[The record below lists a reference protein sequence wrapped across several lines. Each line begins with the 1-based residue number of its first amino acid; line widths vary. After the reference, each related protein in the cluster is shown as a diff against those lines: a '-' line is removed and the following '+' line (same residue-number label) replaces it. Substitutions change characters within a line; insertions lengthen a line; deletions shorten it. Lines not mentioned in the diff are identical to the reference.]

1 MDERQDQ
8 TEDETEGESGAPAM
22 PDLPPSLTITGAKQY
37 KALGDPLR
45 VRILELIQH
54 QPRTA
59 KQLAGLLERPP
70 GTIGYQLRVLEEA
83 GLAQVV
89 ARRLV
94 KGIVAKYYARTA
106 HIFLVETPQELGAEQ
121 SAGGQRL
128 QRAHDELAESLATL
142 GEEALFG
149 YEGNP
154 EFFHV
159 RLSPEHGR
167 IYRDRLSA
175 LTSDLLHETPDPD
188 GTVFAVS
195 VAFFVAP
202 PSMQVAAESV
212 EPAEVA
218 DQGDEHATQR
228 KDRQTS
234 E

>member
-1 MDERQDQ
+1 MS
-8 TEDETEGESGAPAM
+8 ESDAGNDAPVI
-22 PDLPPSLTITGAKQY
+22 PDLPPSLTLRSAKQY

-45 VRILELIQH
+45 VRILDLIQH

-70 GTIGYQLRVLEEA
+70 GTIGHQLRVLEAA

-106 HIFLVETPQELGAEQ
+106 HIFLVETPQELSAER
-121 SAGGQRL
+121 APGDVRL
-128 QRAHDELAESLATL
+128 LRARDELVESLATL
-142 GEEALFG
+142 GAEAYFG
-149 YEGNP
+149 YEDSP

-159 RLSPEHGR
+159 RLNPER
-167 IYRDRLSA
+167 ARVYRDRLSA
-175 LTSDLLHETPDPD
+175 LTADLLHETPDPE

-202 PSMQVAAESV
+202 PSMQVAAESMTPV
-212 EPAEVA
+212 DASSQESESAEEQE
-218 DQGDEHATQR
+218 D
-228 KDRQTS
+228 
-234 E
+234 

>member
-1 MDERQDQ
+1 MDENDAGN
-8 TEDETEGESGAPAM
+8 DPPAM
-22 PDLPPSLTITGAKQY
+22 PDLPPSLIVSGAKQY

-70 GTIGYQLRVLEEA
+70 GTIGHQLGVLEAA

-106 HIFLVETPQELGAEQ
+106 HIFLVEAPQGLSAEQ
-121 SAGGQRL
+121 SPGDVRL
-128 QRAHDELAESLATL
+128 QRARDELAESLTAL
-142 GEEALFG
+142 GAEAFFG
-149 YEGNP
+149 YEGSP

-159 RLSPEHGR
+159 RLSSER
-167 IYRDRLSA
+167 ARVYRDRLSA
-175 LTSDLLHETPDPD
+175 LTTDLLHETPDPE
-188 GTVFAVS
+188 GSVFAVS

-202 PSMQVAAESV
+202 PSMQVATES
-212 EPAEVA
+212 EAPM
-218 DQGDEHATQR
+218 D
-228 KDRQTS
+228 TS
-234 E
+234 SQASESAHQQEE

>member
-1 MDERQDQ
+1 MSENDAGSD
-8 TEDETEGESGAPAM
+8 ALAM
-22 PDLPPSLTITGAKQY
+22 PDLPPSLTLRSAKQY

-70 GTIGYQLRVLEEA
+70 GTIGHQLRVLEAA

-106 HIFLVETPQELGAEQ
+106 HIFLVEAPQELSAER
-121 SAGGQRL
+121 APGDVRL
-128 QRAHDELAESLATL
+128 QRARDELVESMAALGAEAY
-142 GEEALFG
+142 FG
-149 YEGNP
+149 YEDSP

-159 RLSPEHGR
+159 RLNPEHAR
-167 IYRDRLSA
+167 AYRDRLSA
-175 LTSDLLHETPDPD
+175 LTADLLHETPDPE
-188 GTVFAVS
+188 GTVFAVA

-202 PSMQVAAESV
+202 PSMQVVTESMTPV
-212 EPAEVA
+212 DASSRES
-218 DQGDEHATQR
+218 EHAREQE
-228 KDRQTS
+228 D
-234 E
+234 

>member
-1 MDERQDQ
+1 MSDAHD
-8 TEDETEGESGAPAM
+8 TSNASDAPMM
-22 PDLPPSLTITGAKQY
+22 PDLPPSLPIRSARQY
-37 KALGDPLR
+37 KALGDPVR

-54 QPRTA
+54 QPHTA
-59 KQLAGLLERPP
+59 KQLADLLGKPP
-70 GTIGYQLRVLEEA
+70 GTIGHQLRVLEAA

-106 HIFLVETPQELGAEQ
+106 HIFLVETPQELDAER
-121 SAGGQRL
+121 SLGHQRL

-142 GEEALFG
+142 GAEAYFG

-159 RLSPEHGR
+159 RLSPER
-167 IYRDRLSA
+167 ASVYRDRLSA
-175 LTSDLLHETPDPD
+175 LTEELLHEAPDPA

-202 PSMQVAAESV
+202 PSLQVTKEDTPS
-212 EPAEVA
+212 A
-218 DQGDEHATQR
+218 DATSQDGEDPQQPENQQD
-228 KDRQTS
+228 DR
-234 E
+234 

>member
-1 MDERQDQ
+1 MI
-8 TEDETEGESGAPAM
+8 ESDAGSDAPAM
-22 PDLPPSLTITGAKQY
+22 PDLPPSLIVSGAKQY

-70 GTIGYQLRVLEEA
+70 GTVGHQLRVLEAA

-106 HIFLVETPQELGAEQ
+106 HIFLVEPPQGLSAEQ
-121 SAGGQRL
+121 SPGDVRL
-128 QRAHDELAESLATL
+128 QRARDELAESLTEL
-142 GEEALFG
+142 GAEAYFG
-149 YEGNP
+149 YEGSP

-159 RLSPEHGR
+159 RLSSER
-167 IYRDRLSA
+167 ARVYRDRLSA
-175 LTSDLLHETPDPD
+175 LTTDLLHETPDPE
-188 GTVFAVS
+188 GSVFAVS

-202 PSMQVAAESV
+202 PSMQVATES
-212 EPAEVA
+212 EAPM
-218 DQGDEHATQR
+218 D
-228 KDRQTS
+228 TS
-234 E
+234 SQASESAHQQEE

>member
-1 MDERQDQ
+1 MDQRDA
-8 TEDETEGESGAPAM
+8 ESDPPTM
-22 PDLPPSLTITGAKQY
+22 PNLPPSLVVNSAKQY

-59 KQLAGLLERPP
+59 KQLANLLERPP
-70 GTIGYQLRVLEEA
+70 GTIGHQLRVLEAA

-106 HIFLVETPQELGAEQ
+106 HIFLVETPQELGAERT
-121 SAGGQRL
+121 SGDQRL
-128 QRAHDELAESLATL
+128 QRAHDELVEALAAL
-142 GEEALFG
+142 GDGALFG
-149 YEGNP
+149 YEGSP

-159 RLSPEHGR
+159 RLSPER
-167 IYRDRLSA
+167 ARAYRDRLSA
-175 LTSDLLHETPDPD
+175 LTTDLLHETPDAA

-202 PSMQVAAESV
+202 PALQVASDGDESV
-212 EPAEVA
+212 DAASQEGECKEERD
-218 DQGDEHATQR
+218 DQQS
-228 KDRQTS
+228 S

>member
-1 MDERQDQ
+1 MSERDAGN
-8 TEDETEGESGAPAM
+8 ETPAM
-22 PDLPPSLTITGAKQY
+22 PDLPPSLTLRSAKHY

-70 GTIGYQLRVLEEA
+70 GTIGHQLRVLQAA

-89 ARRLV
+89 AERLV

-106 HIFLVETPQELGAEQ
+106 HIFLVETPQELGA
-121 SAGGQRL
+121 GQVPGERRL
-128 QRAHDELAESLATL
+128 QRARDELAESLAAL
-142 GEEALFG
+142 GGEAYVG
-149 YEGNP
+149 YKGGP

-159 RLSPEHGR
+159 RLSPAR
-167 IYRDRLSA
+167 ARAYRDRLSA
-175 LTSDLLHETPDPD
+175 LTTDLLHETPDPE

-202 PSMQVAAESV
+202 PSMQVAAEGESARARL
-212 EPAEVA
+212 EP
-218 DQGDEHATQR
+218 GG
-228 KDRQTS
+228 
-234 E
+234 

>member
-1 MDERQDQ
+1 
-8 TEDETEGESGAPAM
+8 M
-22 PDLPPSLTITGAKQY
+22 PDLPPSLTLRSANQY

-59 KQLAGLLERPP
+59 KQLSGLLERPP
-70 GTIGYQLRVLEEA
+70 GTIGHQLRVLEAA

-106 HIFLVETPQELGAEQ
+106 HIFLVETPQELSAER
-121 SAGGQRL
+121 APGVVRL
-128 QRAHDELAESLATL
+128 QRARDELAESLA
-142 GEEALFG
+142 ALDAGAYFG
-149 YEGNP
+149 YEDNP

-159 RLSPEHGR
+159 RLSRER
-167 IYRDRLSA
+167 AREYRDRLSA
-175 LTSDLLHETPDPD
+175 LTADLLHETPDLE

-202 PSMQVAAESV
+202 PSMQVSGESLAEGDAASQESAHDDAQ
-212 EPAEVA
+212 EDRHA
-218 DQGDEHATQR
+218 GD
-228 KDRQTS
+228 
-234 E
+234 

>member
-1 MDERQDQ
+1 MSEHGDGIDP
-8 TEDETEGESGAPAM
+8 PAM
-22 PDLPPSLTITGAKQY
+22 PELPPCLVISGAKQY

-59 KQLAGLLERPP
+59 KQLADLLERPP
-70 GTIGYQLRVLEEA
+70 GTIGHQLRVLEAA

-106 HIFLVETPQELGAEQ
+106 HIFLVETPEELDAER
-121 SAGGQRL
+121 SSGDRRL
-128 QRAHDELAESLATL
+128 QRARDELRESLAAL
-142 GEEALFG
+142 GEEAYFDYVG
-149 YEGNP
+149 AP

-159 RLSPEHGR
+159 RLDPAR
-167 IYRDRLSA
+167 ARAYRDRFSA
-175 LTSDLLHETPDPD
+175 LTSDLLHEAPDRE

-202 PSMQVAAESV
+202 PSLQVTTERVES
-212 EPAEVA
+212 A
-218 DQGDEHATQR
+218 DTASRGDERAGEPGDQ
-228 KDRQTS
+228 QGGS
-234 E
+234 

>member
-1 MDERQDQ
+1 MK
-8 TEDETEGESGAPAM
+8 ESYRRRGVLPMSESDAGRDAPVM
-22 PDLPPSLTITGAKQY
+22 PDLPPSLTLRSAKQY

-70 GTIGYQLRVLEEA
+70 GTIGHQLRVLEAA

-106 HIFLVETPQELGAEQ
+106 HIFLVETPQELGAER
-121 SAGGQRL
+121 SSGDRRL
-128 QRAHDELAESLATL
+128 QRVRDELAESVATL
-142 GEEALFG
+142 GDAAYFG

-159 RLSPEHGR
+159 RLSPECAR
-167 IYRDRLSA
+167 VYCD
-175 LTSDLLHETPDPD
+175 
-188 GTVFAVS
+188 
-195 VAFFVAP
+195 
-202 PSMQVAAESV
+202 
-212 EPAEVA
+212 
-218 DQGDEHATQR
+218 
-228 KDRQTS
+228 
-234 E
+234 

>member
-1 MDERQDQ
+1 MDQRDAVGDPP
-8 TEDETEGESGAPAM
+8 TM
-22 PDLPPSLTITGAKQY
+22 PDLPPSLVVRSAKQY

-59 KQLAGLLERPP
+59 KQLADLLERPP
-70 GTIGYQLRVLEEA
+70 GTIGHQLRVLEAA

-106 HIFLVETPQELGAEQ
+106 HIFLVETPQELGSERAP
-121 SAGGQRL
+121 GDRRL
-128 QRAHDELAESLATL
+128 QRAHDELV
-142 GEEALFG
+142 EALAALGDEAFFG

-159 RLSPEHGR
+159 RLSPER
-167 IYRDRLSA
+167 ARAYRDRLSD
-175 LTSDLLHETPDPD
+175 LTTDLLHETPDPE

-202 PSMQVAAESV
+202 PALQVTPERAE
-212 EPAEVA
+212 P
-218 DQGDEHATQR
+218 GDATSGEGEHAEER
-228 KDRQTS
+228 EGRQSS

>member
-1 MDERQDQ
+1 
-8 TEDETEGESGAPAM
+8 M
-22 PDLPPSLTITGAKQY
+22 PDLPPSLTLRSAKQY

-70 GTIGYQLRVLEEA
+70 GTIGHQLRVLEAA

-106 HIFLVETPQELGAEQ
+106 HIFLVETPQELSAERPP
-121 SAGGQRL
+121 GDVRL
-128 QRAHDELAESLATL
+128 QRARDELAESLAAL
-142 GEEALFG
+142 GDEVYFG
-149 YEGNP
+149 YEDSP

-159 RLSPEHGR
+159 RLSPERAR

-175 LTSDLLHETPDPD
+175 LTTDLLHETPDPE

-202 PSMQVAAESV
+202 PSLQVSSESEAEEDAAS
-212 EPAEVA
+212 
-218 DQGDEHATQR
+218 QGSDGAKEQVDENGS
-228 KDRQTS
+228 K
-234 E
+234 

>member
-1 MDERQDQ
+1 M
-8 TEDETEGESGAPAM
+8 TESDAGSDSPAM
-22 PDLPPSLTITGAKQY
+22 PDLPPSLTLRSAKQY

-59 KQLAGLLERPP
+59 KQLADLLERPP
-70 GTIGYQLRVLEEA
+70 GTIGHQLRVLEAA

-106 HIFLVETPQELGAEQ
+106 HIFLVETPEELSAERTP
-121 SAGGQRL
+121 GDIRL
-128 QRAHDELAESLATL
+128 RRACAELAESLAAL
-142 GEEALFG
+142 GSNAYFG
-149 YEGNP
+149 YEGSP

-159 RLSPEHGR
+159 RLDPER
-167 IYRDRLSA
+167 ARAYRDRLSA
-175 LTSDLLHETPDPD
+175 LTTDLLQEAADPE

-195 VAFFVAP
+195 VAFFIAP
-202 PSMQVAAESV
+202 PSMQVAAKRAQV
-212 EPAEVA
+212 E
-218 DQGDEHATQR
+218 DQPD
-228 KDRQTS
+228 S

>member
-1 MDERQDQ
+1 MS
-8 TEDETEGESGAPAM
+8 ESDAGNDAPAM
-22 PDLPPSLTITGAKQY
+22 PDLPPSLTLRSAKQY

-59 KQLAGLLERPP
+59 KQLADLLERPP
-70 GTIGYQLRVLEEA
+70 GTIGHQLRVLEAA

-106 HIFLVETPQELGAEQ
+106 HIFLVETPQALGA
-121 SAGGQRL
+121 GQPPGDLRL
-128 QRAHDELAESLATL
+128 QRARDELAESLAAL
-142 GEEALFG
+142 GTEAYFG
-149 YEGNP
+149 YEDSP

-159 RLSPEHGR
+159 RLSPER
-167 IYRDRLSA
+167 ARDYRDRLSS
-175 LTSDLLHETPDPD
+175 LTTDLLHEAADPK

-202 PSMQVAAESV
+202 PSMQVAAESETPV
-212 EPAEVA
+212 GASSQESDSAEEQE
-218 DQGDEHATQR
+218 D
-228 KDRQTS
+228 
-234 E
+234 

>member
-1 MDERQDQ
+1 MI
-8 TEDETEGESGAPAM
+8 ESDAGSDPPAM
-22 PDLPPSLTITGAKQY
+22 PNLPPSLIVSGAKQY

-70 GTIGYQLRVLEEA
+70 GTVGHQLRVLEAA

-106 HIFLVETPQELGAEQ
+106 HIFLVEPPQGLSAEQ
-121 SAGGQRL
+121 SPGDVRL
-128 QRAHDELAESLATL
+128 QRARDELAESLTAL
-142 GEEALFG
+142 GVEAYFG
-149 YEGNP
+149 YEGSP

-159 RLSPEHGR
+159 RLSSER
-167 IYRDRLSA
+167 ARVYRDRLSA
-175 LTSDLLHETPDPD
+175 LTTDLLHETPDSE
-188 GTVFAVS
+188 GSVFAVS

-202 PSMQVAAESV
+202 PSMQVATES
-212 EPAEVA
+212 EAPM
-218 DQGDEHATQR
+218 D
-228 KDRQTS
+228 TS
-234 E
+234 SQASESAQQQEE

>member
-1 MDERQDQ
+1 MS
-8 TEDETEGESGAPAM
+8 ESDVGNDAPTM
-22 PDLPPSLTITGAKQY
+22 PDLPPSLVVRGAKQY

-59 KQLAGLLERPP
+59 KQLADLLERPP
-70 GTIGYQLRVLEEA
+70 GTIGHQLRVLEAA

-106 HIFLVETPQELGAEQ
+106 HIFLVEAPQELSAERPP
-121 SAGGQRL
+121 GDVRL
-128 QRAHDELAESLATL
+128 QRARDELAESLVAL
-142 GEEALFG
+142 GAEAYFG
-149 YEGNP
+149 YEDSP

-159 RLSPEHGR
+159 RLKPER
-167 IYRDRLSA
+167 ARVYRDRLSA
-175 LTSDLLHETPDPD
+175 LTTDLLHETPDPA

-202 PSMQVAAESV
+202 PSMQVSSESEAE
-212 EPAEVA
+212 
-218 DQGDEHATQR
+218 DRHAG
-228 KDRQTS
+228 